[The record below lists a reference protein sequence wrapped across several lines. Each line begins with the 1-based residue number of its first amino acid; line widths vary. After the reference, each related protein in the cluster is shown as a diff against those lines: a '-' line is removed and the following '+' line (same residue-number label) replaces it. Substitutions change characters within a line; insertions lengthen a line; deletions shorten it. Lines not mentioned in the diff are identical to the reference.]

1 VKIGIIP
8 GYGWA
13 HISMPIF
20 TTITHLRN
28 SGYELYVFY
37 ERSEYCSSIGLNNR
51 FFDYSDVNIIE
62 YSPKDFEQSQSL
74 SANEVAEDLDIF
86 CANFIMSFSI
96 SFDVII
102 GYEPRG
108 LIRGALIKS
117 QLNCKLVYFSLEI
130 LDSDCSLKKAEIHY
144 SKDADI
150 IITQDKYRA
159 EIISK
164 LNDYDRHKIHPVFNT
179 TIGAPINQKSLFL
192 RETFKI
198 PEDKIILLSPGSML
212 RSHGLYELLNIV
224 PEFKNQIAL
233 VFHGW
238 IPYSKDEVFFEKTKN
253 KFPNTIY
260 HSQKLFTHE
269 EKFKVHASADVGFI
283 FYEPRDLNYEYAAWS
298 SGKFFDFMR
307 CGIPVL
313 CKSILNAES
322 LVTENKVGS
331 LYSDPKEIIPKA
343 LELGINKKDFIK
355 SCHNTFSKYS
365 FNDSFS
371 KAFKNVI

>member
-1 VKIGIIP
+1 
-8 GYGWA
+8 
-13 HISMPIF
+13 MPIF

-164 LNDYDRHKIHPVFNT
+164 LNDYDKHKIHPVFNT
-179 TIGAPINQKSLFL
+179 TIGAPINQKSSFL

-224 PEFKNQIAL
+224 PEFKKSNCL
-233 VFHGW
+233 GLSWMDPLFKRR
-238 IPYSKDEVFFEKTKN
+238 SFF
-253 KFPNTIY
+253 
-260 HSQKLFTHE
+260 
-269 EKFKVHASADVGFI
+269 
-283 FYEPRDLNYEYAAWS
+283 
-298 SGKFFDFMR
+298 
-307 CGIPVL
+307 
-313 CKSILNAES
+313 
-322 LVTENKVGS
+322 
-331 LYSDPKEIIPKA
+331 
-343 LELGINKKDFIK
+343 
-355 SCHNTFSKYS
+355 
-365 FNDSFS
+365 
-371 KAFKNVI
+371 

>member
-1 VKIGIIP
+1 MKIAIIP

-13 HISMPIF
+13 HISMPIY

-28 SGYELYVFY
+28 CGHELYVYY
-37 ERSEYCSSIGLNNR
+37 ERSENCSSLGLNNR

-74 SANEVAEDLDIF
+74 SANEVAEDLDVF
-86 CANFIMSFSI
+86 CANLIMSYSI

-130 LDSDCSLKKAEIHY
+130 LDSDSALKKAEIHY

-164 LNDYDRHKIHPVFNT
+164 LNDYDRRKIYPVFNT
-179 TIGAPINQKSLFL
+179 TIGAPITPKSSFL
-192 RETFKI
+192 REIFKI
-198 PEDKIILLSPGSML
+198 PEEKIILLSPGSIM
-212 RSHGLYELLNIV
+212 RSTGLYQLLDVASKCENNLAI
-224 PEFKNQIAL
+224 

-238 IPYSKDEVFFEKTKN
+238 MPYLKDREFFEKVKE
-253 KFPNTIY
+253 KFPETVY
-260 HSQKLFTHE
+260 HSEKLFSHE
-269 EKFKVHASADVGFI
+269 EKFKIHTSADVGFI
-283 FYEPRDLNYEYAAWS
+283 FYEPRDINYEYAVWS

-313 CKSILNAES
+313 CKSMLNAES

-331 LYSDPKEIIPKA
+331 LYSNPNEIISKV
-343 LELGINKKDFIK
+343 LELGVNKKDFTK
-355 SCHNTFSKYS
+355 CCHNTF
-365 FNDSFS
+365 
-371 KAFKNVI
+371 KNTLSPIHLMKHGM

>member
-1 VKIGIIP
+1 
-8 GYGWA
+8 
-13 HISMPIF
+13 MPIY
-20 TTITHLRN
+20 TTITHLKN
-28 SGYELYVFY
+28 SGHELYVFY

-74 SANEVAEDLDIF
+74 SANEVAEDLDVF
-86 CANFIMSFSI
+86 CANFIMSYSI

-108 LIRGALIKS
+108 LIRGAFIKS

-150 IITQDKYRA
+150 IITQDKFRA

-164 LNDYDRHKIHPVFNT
+164 LNDYDRHKIYPVFNT
-179 TIGAPINQKSLFL
+179 TIGPPINKKSSFL

-198 PEDKIILLSPGSML
+198 PEEKIILLSPGSIM
-212 RSHGLYELLNIV
+212 RSTGLYQLLDVASKCENNLAI
-224 PEFKNQIAL
+224 

-238 IPYSKDEVFFEKTKN
+238 MPYQKDREFFAKVKD
-253 KFPNTIY
+253 KFPETVY
-260 HSQKLFTHE
+260 HSEKLFSHE
-269 EKFKVHASADVGFI
+269 EKFKIHTSADVGFI
-283 FYEPRDLNYEYAAWS
+283 FYEPRDINYEYAVWS

-313 CKSILNAES
+313 CKSMLNAES

-331 LYSDPKEIIPKA
+331 LYSDPNEIISKV
-343 LELGINKKDFIK
+343 LELGINKKDFTK
-355 SCHNTFSKYS
+355 SCHNTFKNTLSPIHLMKHGIRYG
-365 FNDSFS
+365 D
-371 KAFKNVI
+371 FKSIKLICD